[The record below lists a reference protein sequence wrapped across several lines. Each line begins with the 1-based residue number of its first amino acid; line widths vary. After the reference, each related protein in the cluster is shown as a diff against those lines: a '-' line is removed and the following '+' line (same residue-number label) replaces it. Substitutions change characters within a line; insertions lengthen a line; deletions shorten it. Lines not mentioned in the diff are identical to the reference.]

1 MCTCIWIELE
11 LLNSFSLVLCKNL
24 YQIEKLESYTMHQ
37 DCVIDAKLAEYR
49 LAYWAACWAHLFATE
64 LK

>member
-11 LLNSFSLVLCKNL
+11 LLNSFSLVLCKNI

-37 DCVIDAKLAEYR
+37 DCVIDAKLAEYM
-49 LAYWAACWAHLFATE
+49 LAYWPACWAHLFATE